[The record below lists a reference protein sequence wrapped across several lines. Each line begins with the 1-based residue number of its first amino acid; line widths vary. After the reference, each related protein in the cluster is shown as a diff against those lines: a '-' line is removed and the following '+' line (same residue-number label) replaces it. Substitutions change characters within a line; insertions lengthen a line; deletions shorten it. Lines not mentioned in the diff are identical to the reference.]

1 MDSVPVGLLVINP
14 QGEIVT
20 TNPAA
25 SEILGYPLDVLKG
38 KSWGELFIHEERNVE
53 FNQMIL
59 DVIWDKTVNLHRD
72 VSYSRPT
79 GEILKLS
86 VTTSFLTQTGETVG
100 IVVLLDDMTEI
111 HDIRE
116 REKATLK
123 EKHRIQSERAESLKN
138 FALAVAHQIRN
149 PITSIGGFAMRTR
162 KKIDNENPSAVYLD
176 NILSETKRL
185 EDIVRAVKEYADL
198 STVVPEWVRISRVLE
213 DARAG
218 LDQRADQLSRNVIWN
233 IQTQP
238 VDVFIDPGFF
248 LEALNE
254 ILLNALESFRGDQG
268 SIDIVV
274 HQDSKGLYIT
284 ISDNGEG
291 ITEREKPYIFD
302 PFFSTKAVGVGMG
315 LCKAQRIIAEHNGD
329 IAVDSRAH
337 DGTTVTI
344 RLPTRR
350 LSEETA

>member
-1 MDSVPVGLLVINP
+1 MGLLVINP

-25 SEILGYPLDVLKG
+25 SEILGYPLNVLKG
-38 KSWGELFIHEERNVE
+38 KSWGELFIHEERNIE
-53 FNQMIL
+53 FNQVIL
-59 DVIWDKTVNLHRD
+59 DVIWDKIVNLHRD

-79 GEILKLS
+79 GETLKLS
-86 VTTSFLTQTGETVG
+86 VTTSFLTQADETVG
-100 IVVLLDDMTEI
+100 IVVLLDDVTEI

-116 REKATLK
+116 REKTILE

-149 PITSIGGFAMRTR
+149 PITGIGGFAMRMR

-176 NILSETKRL
+176 NILSETRRL
-185 EDIVRAVKEYADL
+185 EDIVSAVKEYADL
-198 STVVPEWVRISRVLE
+198 SSVVPEWVPIAGVLE
-213 DARAG
+213 DARAA
-218 LDQRADQLSRNVIWN
+218 LDRKADQLSKKVIWN
-233 IQTQP
+233 IRTQP

-254 ILLNALESFRGDQG
+254 ILLNALESFRDNQG

-274 HQDSKGLYIT
+274 YQDSNGLYIT
-284 ISDNGEG
+284 ISDNGTG

-315 LCKAQRIIAEHNGD
+315 LCKAQRIIAEHNGE
-329 IAVDSRAH
+329 IAIDSRAH

-344 RLPTRR
+344 RLPNRTV
-350 LSEETA
+350 SESQTSVWV